1 MADNVSLN
9 VELLQHN
16 AAGEKIAA
24 LAAKLCYSDSDL
36 RGLSEKVSLSE
47 QDEFIEKLAAMGHYS
62 VFEHIS
68 FTFGVEGVSRALTH
82 QLVRHRLAS
91 YSQKSQRYVKQG
103 DSFPFI
109 VPQTISEHPE
119 AQKIFSEAM
128 ANIASA
134 YTKLSQLG
142 IPAEDARYVLPNSCE
157 TKIIITMNAREL
169 LHFFSL
175 RSCLRAQW
183 EIRALSDKM
192 LALAYSVAPSIFK
205 KAGPGCCN
213 KGCPEGKFTC
223 GKAALVKKH
232 IATIKSDAAF
242 SGEI

>member
-1 MADNVSLN
+1 MADNVSLK

-36 RGLSEKVSLSE
+36 QGLSEKVSASE
-47 QDEFIEKLAAMGHYS
+47 QDDFIEKLASMGHFS

-82 QLVRHRLAS
+82 QLVRHRVAS

-103 DSFPFI
+103 ESFPFI
-109 VPQTISEHPE
+109 TPTSVSENDE
-119 AQKIFSEAM
+119 AQKIFTEAM
-128 ANIASA
+128 DYLAGA
-134 YTKLSQLG
+134 YSKLSALG
-142 IPAEDARYVLPNSCE
+142 VPAEDARYVLPNACE
-157 TKIIITMNAREL
+157 TKIIITMNARQL

-192 LALAYSVAPSIFK
+192 LALAYKVAPSIFK

-223 GKAALVKKH
+223 GKASSVKKH
-232 IATIKSDAAF
+232 IADIKLSVSV